1 MSEAGMLLDSIQ
13 TPADVRTLP
22 MDALP
27 KLAGE
32 LRQRILSVVSRNG
45 GHLASNLGTVE
56 LTVALCR
63 VFDLE
68 EDALIWDTGHQAYSY
83 KLLTGRN
90 QLFDSLRQDDGCSAF
105 LSRAESRYDLFGAGH
120 AGTAISAALGFAAA
134 RDRNK
139 RTGHV
144 VAVAGD
150 GALGSGVALEGLNS
164 IIETT
169 DDFILVL
176 NDNRMSIAPN
186 VGALSQYLNRT
197 ISGQKYQ
204 CARKKIAAAV
214 DSMPLVGRRLH
225 KWFSRVLLA
234 AKGLLTPG
242 ALFEELGL
250 SYIGPL
256 DGHDIP
262 ELIRTFQAV
271 RKLKRPTVVHVLT
284 EKGHGYPNAVKA
296 PETFHGMGRFDLQ
309 SGALEEKLGADRP
322 QPKTFSSHLG
332 ETLCSL
338 MRRDPDVVAITAGMC
353 HGTGLMAVRSQF
365 PDRFFDVGIAEEHA
379 VVFAAGLAAAGMK
392 PVVAVYATFMQRA
405 FDYVFHDVV
414 LQNLPVIFCLDRAG
428 VVEDGPTHH
437 GIHDL
442 ALWFALA
449 DLDILQPAEA
459 ATMSAMLE
467 QQVDAGRPAVLRYP
481 KSSGDTLEVE
491 TVPQYQQG
499 RAAVLRDGDDVAIW
513 AVGREVA
520 TALSSARALE
530 IAGISATV
538 VDVRC
543 LQPLDDERLRD
554 HAARMPLV
562 TLENHCTHSGFAARA
577 RALLYNI
584 PTAKLLTRGW
594 PAETISGGSE
604 QGLRRKFRMTPEAL
618 AEDIAQFVQTQS
630 TPAKS

>member
-1 MSEAGMLLDSIQ
+1 MSDAGMLNSIQ
-13 TPADVRTLP
+13 KPADVQALP
-22 MDALP
+22 EDALP
-27 KLAGE
+27 ELADE

-63 VFDLE
+63 VFDLD

-90 QLFDSLRQDDGCSAF
+90 QLFDSLRQDDGCGAF
-105 LSRAESRYDLFGAGH
+105 LNRGESPYDLFGAGH

-134 RDRNK
+134 RDRQK
-139 RTGHV
+139 RAGHV

-150 GALGSGVALEGLNS
+150 GALGCGVALEGLNS

-169 DDFILVL
+169 EDFTLVL

-197 ISGQKYQ
+197 ISGQRYQ
-204 CARKKIAAAV
+204 RARRKIAGAV
-214 DSMPLVGRRLH
+214 DAIPLVGRHLH

-242 ALFEELGL
+242 AVFEELGL

-271 RKLKRPTVVHVLT
+271 RKFKRPTVVHVLT

-296 PETFHGMGRFDLQ
+296 PETFHGMGRFDLE
-309 SGALEEKLGADRP
+309 SGAPEKKIGSDSP
-322 QPKTFSSHLG
+322 QSKTFSSHLG
-332 ETLCSL
+332 DTLCSL
-338 MRRDPDVVAITAGMC
+338 MRRDHDVVAITAGMC
-353 HGTGLMAVRSQF
+353 QGTGLMAVQSQF

-442 ALWFALA
+442 ALWFALPG
-449 DLDILQPAEA
+449 LDILQPAD
-459 ATMSAMLE
+459 ATMMTAMLD
-467 QQVDAGRPAVLRYP
+467 QQVKAERPAVLRYP
-481 KSSGDTLEVE
+481 KSSAEPLE
-491 TVPQYQQG
+491 TDAPPPCRQG
-499 RAAVLRDGDDVAIW
+499 RAAVLRDGADVAIW

-538 VDVRC
+538 VDVRS
-543 LQPLDDERLRD
+543 LQPLDAERIRD

-562 TLENHCTHSGFAARA
+562 TIENHCTDSGFAVRV
-577 RALLYNI
+577 RALLGNI
-584 PTAKLLTRGW
+584 PNLKLLTRGW
-594 PAETISGGSE
+594 PAENIPGGTE
-604 QGLRRKFRMTPEAL
+604 QVLRQKFRMTPEAL
-618 AEDIAQFVQTQS
+618 AEDIAQFVQTHP
-630 TPAKS
+630 TPAK